1 MAEARLSHSWHSFS
15 RWTRVAMQDLTPRG
29 SAARL
34 AEELPGVGAAQG
46 GVHELDRMERRH
58 GPPGPP
64 ERGRDLHQA
73 ARVPTRVG
81 VRLRSEHLLR
91 LAVAEL
97 SRGLRLEEVVD
108 AGAPA
113 ADRLVGRLG
122 ELEARNRPQNGARGR
137 PDALRVREMAR
148 VLERDAERERLRL
161 GPRLPLGEHLGDVA
175 DARRA
180 GRRTLRVGGG

>member
-34 AEELPGVGAAQG
+34 AEELLGVGAAQG

-64 ERGRDLHQA
+64 ERGGDLHQA
-73 ARVPTRVG
+73 ARVPARVG
-81 VRLRSEHLLR
+81 VRLGGEHLLR

-97 SRGLRLEEVVD
+97 ARGLRLEEVVD
-108 AGAPA
+108 PRAPA
-113 ADRLVGRLG
+113 ADLLVGRLG
-122 ELEARNRPQNGARGR
+122 ELEARNRGQHR
-137 PDALRVREMAR
+137 PRRRADALSVREMAR
-148 VLERDAERERLRL
+148 ILE
-161 GPRLPLGEHLGDVA
+161 
-175 DARRA
+175 
-180 GRRTLRVGGG
+180 